1 MKKTEMVNF
10 IGSTGMV
17 IDFDSK
23 WLMRK
28 TKQYIENL
36 YNQAVEYSKKNK

>member
-1 MKKTEMVNF
+1 MTKTEMVNF
-10 IGSTGMV
+10 IESTGMV
-17 IDFDSK
+17 IDFDRK

-36 YNQAVEYSKKNK
+36 YRQAVEYSGKK